1 MSATEFRVSNEI
13 NLLKDKIFSKQVTHE
28 QYSSELRTATLRRE
42 QKSKH
47 NYYMNIEKRLEN
59 AYIVIAA
66 LCFVIV
72 MLVIHEV
79 PHEKQIQTASSASAR
94 NTR

>member
-1 MSATEFRVSNEI
+1 MAATEFRVSNEI
-13 NLLKDKIFSKQVTHE
+13 NLLKDKILSKQSIQE

-42 QKSKH
+42 QKAKH

-59 AYIVIAA
+59 AYIVITA

-79 PHEKQIQTASSASAR
+79 PHEKQIQTVSAASAR
-94 NTR
+94 NAR